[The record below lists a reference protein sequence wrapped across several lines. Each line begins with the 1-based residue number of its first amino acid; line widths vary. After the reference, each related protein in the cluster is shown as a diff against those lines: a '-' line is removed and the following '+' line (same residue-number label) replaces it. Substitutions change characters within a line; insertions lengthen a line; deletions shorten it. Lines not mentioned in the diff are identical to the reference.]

1 MHRAIRS
8 LLAKARTHISK
19 GAAWPRASRSLF
31 EALERREMMSVS
43 VLTPLPD
50 ITAVPRG
57 SGAVTVGL
65 AGRFI
70 DPAYTNRVRF
80 ATNSGDLDINL
91 TPGVAPNTVANFLAY
106 VNAGRYDNTIFH
118 RTLRVTADPLGTNTA
133 NGIGILQ
140 GGGYRVPTATYTA
153 TPPTQA
159 MRPQPITTNAPIN
172 LENATGNVRGTI
184 AMWRDPAPNTATS
197 QFFFNVTTNT
207 SLNQTSTGTGNAV
220 FGQVLTESLPVLD
233 SLFAFTRTNFADDFN
248 SAAFGS
254 MPLRTLPTDPGFVPL
269 PIAPSAYLRINTATS
284 VVAGYAATSSNT
296 NIATVA
302 IVNGQ
307 LVVTPVLGALG
318 TVSITVQAIS
328 FSGNAVDNA
337 SDTFN
342 VTIVPAAPTAST
354 LQTRDNRAVGTSL
367 NLYAV
372 GVRDSDSAVSRV
384 DFYRDTNGNGTFDDG
399 IDLELGSDSSPLN
412 GYSARVDT
420 STFSVGANTLFARIV
435 DADGPATI
443 ITQTVNMV
451 ARPTATTIT
460 PPAGA
465 VNPRQTYAV
474 EIAGVTPASS
484 ASVRRVSVFLDSNND
499 GVLNPFTDRLLGNAV
514 YNTTT
519 GNWVFTGKAS
529 QLEVGANLLFIR
541 VQDIFANLGTVQS
554 TTVAVG

>member
-19 GAAWPRASRSLF
+19 GAARPRASRSLF
-31 EALERREMMSVS
+31 EALERREMMIVS
-43 VLTPLPD
+43 VATPLPD

-65 AGRFI
+65 AGRFN

-118 RTLRVTADPLGTNTA
+118 QTLRVAADPLGTNTA

-140 GGGYRVPTATYTA
+140 GGGYRVPTATYTS

-184 AMWRDPAPNTATS
+184 AMARGASPNSATS
-197 QFFFNVTTNT
+197 QFFFNVTNNPT
-207 SLNQTSTGTGNAV
+207 LNQTSSGTGSAV
-220 FGQVLTESLPVLD
+220 FGQVLPESLPVLD
-233 SLFAFTRTNFADDFN
+233 SLFGFTRTNFADDFN
-248 SAAFGS
+248 SPAFGS
-254 MPLRTLPTDPGFVPL
+254 MPLRTQPTDPGFVPL

-284 VVAGYAATSSNT
+284 D
-296 NIATVA
+296 
-302 IVNGQ
+302 
-307 LVVTPVLGALG
+307 
-318 TVSITVQAIS
+318 
-328 FSGNAVDNA
+328 AVDNA

-372 GVRDSDSAVSRV
+372 GVRDTDSAVSRV

-399 IDLELGSDSSPLN
+399 VDLELGSDSSQLN

-420 STFSVGANTLFARIV
+420 STFSVGANTIFARIV

-451 ARPTATTIT
+451 ARPTSTTVT

-465 VNPRQTYAV
+465 VNARDSYTV
-474 EIAGVTPASS
+474 EIAGVTPTNTN
-484 ASVRRVSVFLDSNND
+484 VRRVSVFLDANGD
-499 GVLNPFTDRLLGNAV
+499 GNFNPFTDRLLGNAV

-529 QLEVGANLLFIR
+529 QLEVGANRLFIR

-554 TTVAVG
+554 TTVTVG